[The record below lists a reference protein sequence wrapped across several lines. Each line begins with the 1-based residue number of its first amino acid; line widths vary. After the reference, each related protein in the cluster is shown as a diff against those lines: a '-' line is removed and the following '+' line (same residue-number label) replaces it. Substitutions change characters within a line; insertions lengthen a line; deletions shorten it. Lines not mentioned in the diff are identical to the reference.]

1 MANLSASDDYFRFF
15 GLNQQFNIDLPA
27 LDQAYLAIQ
36 KEVHPDRHARGSE
49 AEQRLAMQMATL
61 ANTAYQTLKNPIQRG
76 LYLCQLHGVDAKLE
90 TNTAMPAAFLMK
102 QMGWR
107 EALDEQAEDLPGLES
122 LMAEVEQS
130 KSNILAEITQA
141 IDGAKNYPRAAEL
154 LRGLLFVD
162 KFAIELD
169 DAIAALILQYTEIL
183 WPYYKS
189 LNQVNHLHRIS
200 VVLLWALI

>member
-15 GLNQQFNIDLPA
+15 GLNQQFKLDLPA

-49 AEQRLAMQMATL
+49 TEQRLAMQMATL
-61 ANTAYQTLKNPIQRG
+61 ANTAFQTLKNPIQRG

-102 QMGWR
+102 QMEWR
-107 EALDEQAEDLPGLES
+107 ENLDEQAEDLPALEA
-122 LMAEVEQS
+122 MMIEVEQS
-130 KSNILAEITQA
+130 KADILVEITQA
-141 IDGAKNYPRAAEL
+141 IDGAKNYVRAAEL
-154 LRGLLFVD
+154 LRGLLFID

-169 DAIAALILQYTEIL
+169 DTIAALI
-183 WPYYKS
+183 
-189 LNQVNHLHRIS
+189 
-200 VVLLWALI
+200 

>member
-1 MANLSASDDYFRFF
+1 VVVANLSASDDYFRFF

-49 AEQRLAMQMATL
+49 AEQRLAMQMTTL
-61 ANTAYQTLKNPIQRG
+61 ANTAYQTLKSPVQRG

-102 QMGWR
+102 QMEWR
-107 EALDEQAEDLPGLES
+107 EALDEQAEDLPELEA
-122 LMAEVEQS
+122 LMSEVEQS
-130 KSNILAEITQA
+130 KSDILIEIAQA
-141 IDGAKNYPRAAEL
+141 IDVAKNYQRAAEL

-169 DAIAALILQYTEIL
+169 DAIAALI
-183 WPYYKS
+183 
-189 LNQVNHLHRIS
+189 
-200 VVLLWALI
+200 